1 MYLWSLILP
10 DYALR
15 RREAISALSTSRL
28 PSDIDVNSEAI
39 SGLLEDLEV
48 ALFRL
53 FRRLQRAARLLW
65 LSLFSPRFY
74 RAVAAALV
82 AALAWVAA
90 TLRAVVAALREP
102 EAAAA
107 WRRERFQQRFQQRYR
122 RWEETRARAAQLLQ
136 DYFGTLEAVR
146 PPWMR
151 VWRGERRRR

>member
-65 LSLFSPRFY
+65 LSLFSPHFY
-74 RAVAAALV
+74 RAAAAALV
-82 AALAWVAA
+82 AVLQAITSALTPMSSSRSVA
-90 TLRAVVAALREP
+90 
-102 EAAAA
+102 
-107 WRRERFQQRFQQRYR
+107 RRVKASTVCRS
-122 RWEETRARAAQLLQ
+122 L
-136 DYFGTLEAVR
+136 V
-146 PPWMR
+146 P
-151 VWRGERRRR
+151 